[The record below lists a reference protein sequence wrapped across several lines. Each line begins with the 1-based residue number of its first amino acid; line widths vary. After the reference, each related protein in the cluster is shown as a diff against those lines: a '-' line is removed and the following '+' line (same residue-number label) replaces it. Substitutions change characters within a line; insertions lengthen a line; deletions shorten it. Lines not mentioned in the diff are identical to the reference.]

1 MPKFIALG
9 HVRIDADSI
18 ESYIPSERM
27 SGDIKRF
34 EVQIYRKNLDIY
46 MSLTFPTEQVRD
58 ECLKHLD
65 SIFKPT

>member
-1 MPKFIALG
+1 MSKFIALG
-9 HVRIDADSI
+9 HVRVDSDSIDA
-18 ESYIPSERM
+18 YIPSERM